1 MLLAVLFRLSNILS
15 IQKINKGVSMKKLF
29 MSGLMLVVLFFS
41 CTPVLAE
48 MVMFNTKTLKYHKP
62 SCRWAIKCTVNCI
75 KIDKKEAI
83 RRGGIPCK
91 VCGG

>member
-1 MLLAVLFRLSNILS
+1 
-15 IQKINKGVSMKKLF
+15 MKKIMTGLIAVFIIF
-29 MSGLMLVVLFFS
+29 MTSSAVF
-41 CTPVLAE
+41 AE

-62 SCRWAIKCTVNCI
+62 SCQWAIKCTVNCI

-83 RRGGIPCK
+83 KRGGKPCK

>member
-1 MLLAVLFRLSNILS
+1 MKIKKIISLLLVLILS
-15 IQKINKGVSMKKLF
+15 AQL
-29 MSGLMLVVLFFS
+29 
-41 CTPVLAE
+41 CLAE
-48 MVMFNTKTLKYHKP
+48 MVVYNTKTHKYHKP
-62 SCRWAIKCTVNCI
+62 YCQWAQKCTVNCI